1 MDASL
6 YRIRPLHAA
15 DIDAVLELMRMA
27 NPAYATQD
35 LRANR
40 HLLEIAC
47 APPGTGLPDDAL
59 RVMAEEM
66 ARSAAGVSVD
76 ADTVHAM
83 LRKGNASG
91 DLVAN
96 GLISTVAEELAA
108 GSVVGVVNAGAPGKW
123 SHYAFTQL
131 PESMGRQLRER
142 VVEVSDIA
150 VAPAARRRGIGQELM
165 NAVLETDSERAQ
177 RWRVAIWFFPEGETA
192 GGFHRAMAPEW
203 PAGQPIAFLDSA
215 GGYAEFRNMT
225 RDLRA
230 CVAPLHPGVGLVVD
244 PVTGRAAI
252 KGVFDQPWPWA
263 ATGGHGAGPS
273 TRGSKADRKREKK
286 LRGRARG

>member
-6 YRIRPLHAA
+6 YRIRPLRAA
-15 DIDAVLELMRMA
+15 DIDAALELMRMA

-35 LRANR
+35 LRASR
-40 HLLEIAC
+40 HLLEVAC
-47 APPGTGLPDDAL
+47 APPGSGLPDDAL

-66 ARSAAGVSVD
+66 ARSAAGISVD

-83 LRKGNASG
+83 LKKRNASG

-96 GLISTVAEELAA
+96 GLISKVAEELST
-108 GSVVGVVNAGAPGKW
+108 GSVVGVANAGAPGKW
-123 SHYAFTQL
+123 AHYAFTQL
-131 PESMGRQLRER
+131 PELMGRQLRER

-150 VAPAARRRGIGQELM
+150 VVPAVRRRGIGQELM

-177 RWRVAIWFFPEGETA
+177 QWRVAIWFFPETA

-203 PAGQPIAFLDSA
+203 PAGQPIAFLDSV
-215 GGYAEFRNMT
+215 GGYAAFRNMT
-225 RDLRA
+225 GDFRA
-230 CVAPLHPGVGLVVD
+230 CVAPLHPTVGLVVD
-244 PVTGRAAI
+244 PDTGRTAI
-252 KGVFDQPWPWA
+252 EGVFDQPWSPA